1 MRLISILIAAV
12 SLAPS
17 SVCATITDADLE
29 AALKRSED
37 LSMHAE
43 VFLKASRALVLQ
55 GQCSLQDFR
64 IIGGWARRMAS
75 GREQHRIYVTYCG
88 GTAAKNRLYLDVTS
102 GRVFR

>member
-12 SLAPS
+12 FFAPS
-17 SVCATITDADLE
+17 PGGAAIADADLE
-29 AALKRSED
+29 AALRRSED

-43 VFLKASRALVLQ
+43 VFLKASRTLVLQ
-55 GQCSLQDFR
+55 GRCSLQDFR
-64 IIGGWARRMAS
+64 IVGGWARRTVP

-88 GTAAKNRLYLDVTS
+88 GSAAKNRLYLDATS